1 MVNQAHGF
9 HRFGIVQRGSHGTFS
24 GAGFATI
31 VVAMQE
37 NIIRAGM
44 AEDIDA
50 RIACYLFR
58 AVAPEDNFLMQIK
71 HADADLQAIEDVA
84 VDLRIFKVRHGV
96 AANWLLLRPSAG
108 KLCDLRNSDHGN
120 HNSGNSGDSA

>member
-1 MVNQAHGF
+1 VVNQAHGF
-9 HRFGIVQRGSHGTFS
+9 HRFGIVQRGRHGTFS

-31 VVAMQE
+31 VVAMQK

-50 RIACYLFR
+50 RIARYLFR
-58 AVAPEDNFLMQIK
+58 AVAPEDDFLMQIK

-84 VDLRIFKVRHGV
+84 IDLRIFKVRHGA
-96 AANWLLLRPSAG
+96 AANWLLLCPSAG
-108 KLCDLRNSDHGN
+108 KLCDLRNNGHGN